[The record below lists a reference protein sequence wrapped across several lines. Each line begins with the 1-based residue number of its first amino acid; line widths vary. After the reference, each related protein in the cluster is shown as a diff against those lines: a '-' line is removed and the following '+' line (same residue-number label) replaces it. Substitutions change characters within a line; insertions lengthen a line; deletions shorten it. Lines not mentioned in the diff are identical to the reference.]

1 MGTLRDKILALAGL
15 FQVATLVKQLGRSG
29 LVDIHDLESCI
40 RSTFQTNPEN
50 VEAVFGGAD
59 NLRTGLNMLVKQL
72 GSDNNKRD
80 TEIAR
85 YVITLLHIERKLAKN
100 KAMLNT
106 IATGIEE
113 AERQCEHYSITHEN
127 VLAKLADIYAE
138 TISLLS
144 LRVMVHGEEAHLT
157 NPDSTNKIRAL
168 LLAGI
173 RAAVLWQQIGGS
185 RWQLLFK
192 GRAFVE
198 EAERILKEEIP
209 RTLN

>member
-144 LRVMVHGEEAHLT
+144 LRVMVHGEEVHLT
-157 NPDSTNKIRAL
+157 NPNSTNKIRAL
-168 LLAGI
+168 LLSGI